1 MGGGEVFMQQLASVF
16 KALGDE
22 TRLTIMALLLHHGE
36 LCVCDFEG
44 VLGISQ
50 SKSSRHL
57 RYLLNAGLVKNRRE
71 GVWMYYRVVER
82 SNTRV
87 KHIISSLRRL
97 LSGREHADLVTK
109 LDKWL
114 ASKHSASQGLSQ
126 QEGTPDA

>member
-1 MGGGEVFMQQLASVF
+1 MQQLASVF

-82 SNTRV
+82 SDARV
-87 KHIISSLRRL
+87 KHVISSLRRIL
-97 LSGREHADLVTK
+97 PGKEHDDLVTR
-109 LDKWL
+109 LDRWL
-114 ASKHSASQGLSQ
+114 ARKPRAGQACRAG
-126 QEGTPDA
+126 